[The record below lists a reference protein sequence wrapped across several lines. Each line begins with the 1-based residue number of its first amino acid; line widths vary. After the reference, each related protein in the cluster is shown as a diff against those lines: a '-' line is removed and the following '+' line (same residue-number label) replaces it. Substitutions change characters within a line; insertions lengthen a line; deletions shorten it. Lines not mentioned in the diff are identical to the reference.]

1 MFHEENLR
9 QNKKLHISR
18 PTPPKNQKKHCKERT
33 KLIFGRSV
41 VDFALVFEGALPIYI
56 SICIHMYTE
65 KHWKFIQK
73 PT

>member
-1 MFHEENLR
+1 MRKTVGKIKSYTSHG
-9 QNKKLHISR
+9 
-18 PTPPKNQKKHCKERT
+18 PPPQKIKKHCKERT
-33 KLIFGRSV
+33 KLIFGRSL